1 MSSPEAS
8 SSDRASQSSRIYAY
22 LHRYRNLL
30 RKHWWV
36 PALTILL
43 ALAAQGWRLWHITPT
58 YRSYGSMVTGFRV
71 QTSMTA
77 GTGMMEDQFRFY
89 DTQAALM
96 QGSVVLERA
105 AVYVKTT
112 YPTVTEPNLPVILK
126 ASVQP
131 RQGIF
136 QLVAVSVESNY
147 TRLFLQAAMKE
158 YIASRRELK
167 EASANKPEAQLN
179 DDLVRYDRD
188 LKKAQQE
195 ADDFRRS
202 NKVEVLQGQSGS
214 AQLQLSKWDN
224 ELKELT
230 NKFSVLQQLNLDQ
243 QLEVL
248 ERESGLSADGTSAK
262 DNATTLAESG
272 AGYLKTKRT
281 IELKRNEY
289 TDLATRLLPKHPKMR
304 DLNDDIQK
312 MDKLLGVFRRQSSEA
327 LTNKL
332 VEMTHNIE
340 SLTTNIEILRTEVLD
355 IKTKMTAFDRIQAN
369 IDRLT
374 KLKDLCETSLIQ
386 LRLTKGSDPDPV
398 VINEQASAAVRVP
411 VNYLRELLLALAVG
425 LAVGSGILFIMDRLD
440 DRLATFTE
448 LQDIFDEPI
457 LGQVPAEKPLK
468 KGGEIKLLQP
478 DDARHAYVEAYRN
491 IRSSLLYMATEGKRA
506 KTIVVTSAIPSDG
519 KSKSSSNLAITLA
532 QTGSK
537 VLLVDADLR
546 RGQLHKSFGVDSG
559 GIGFTE
565 VLNEK
570 LPWEQAV
577 KPTYVPTLS
586 LIPRGALSK
595 NPGEL
600 FLKPVTTDFIK
611 AASAHYDYVIIDTA
625 PVMAADDVSTLS
637 PHVDGVVFVIR
648 AGHTSGRI
656 ARAALDTLYQRE
668 VNVLGLIFNGVEA
681 AATEYY
687 FYKYKDYSNYSGA

>member
-1 MSSPEAS
+1 MSAPESS

-36 PALTILL
+36 PMLTIVL
-43 ALAAQGWRLWHITPT
+43 ALAAQGWRLSHTVPT
-58 YRSYGSMVTGFRV
+58 YRSFGSLVAGARV
-71 QTSMTA
+71 QTAMNA
-77 GTGMMEDQFRFY
+77 GATVIQDQFRFY
-89 DTQAALM
+89 DTEVVLM
-96 QGSVVLERA
+96 QSSVVLERA
-105 AVYVKTT
+105 AQYVKTT
-112 YPTVTEPNLPVILK
+112 YPTVTEPNQPVKVTATII
-126 ASVQP
+126 P
-131 RQGIF
+131 RSSIF
-136 QLVAVSVESNY
+136 QLAAIGVESNY
-147 TRLFLQAAMKE
+147 TRLFLEAAMRE
-158 YIASRRELK
+158 YIASRREDK
-167 EASANKPEAQLN
+167 DSSANKPEAKLN
-179 DDLVRYDRD
+179 DDLLRYERD
-188 LKKAQQE
+188 LKKLELAE
-195 ADDFRRS
+195 DDFRRA
-202 NKVEVLQGQSGS
+202 NAEVLRGESGS
-214 AQLQLSKWDN
+214 AKQQLSLWDN
-224 ELKELT
+224 ELKVLT

-243 QLEVL
+243 QIEMLEKD
-248 ERESGLSADGTSAK
+248 SGAVTEGTSAK
-262 DNATTLAESG
+262 DNASSLAESG

-312 MDKLLGVFRRQSSEA
+312 MEKLLEVFRRQSAEA
-327 LTNKL
+327 LTNKM

-340 SLTTNIEILRTEVLD
+340 ILTTNLTILRSEVLD
-355 IKTKMTAFDRIQAN
+355 ITTKMTKFNRIQQEIEETA
-369 IDRLT
+369 
-374 KLKDLCETSLIQ
+374 KLITACKNGLIG
-386 LRLTKGSDPDPV
+386 LRQNKEGDPDQ
-398 VINEQASAAVRVP
+398 VILKEHASPAVRVP

-440 DRLATFTE
+440 DRVATFTE

-457 LGQVPAEKPLK
+457 LGQVPAEKPAK
-468 KGGEIKLLQP
+468 KGAELKLLQP

-519 KSKSSSNLAITLA
+519 KSKSSANLAITLA

-570 LPWEQAV
+570 LPWQQAV

-600 FLKPVTTDFIK
+600 FLKPITTEFIK
-611 AASAHYDYVIIDTA
+611 AASEHYDYVLIDTA

-687 FYKYKDYSNYSGA
+687 FYKYKDYSNYAGT